1 MFTERE
7 LQLVLDALESEYHSL
22 CAELTRQLE
31 LGWDIISLNER
42 REELEALTDKVRD
55 LFLEA

>member
-7 LQLVLDALESEYHSL
+7 LQLVLDALKSEYHSL

-42 REELEALTDKVRD
+42 LEALTDKVRD
-55 LFLEA
+55 LFLEAL